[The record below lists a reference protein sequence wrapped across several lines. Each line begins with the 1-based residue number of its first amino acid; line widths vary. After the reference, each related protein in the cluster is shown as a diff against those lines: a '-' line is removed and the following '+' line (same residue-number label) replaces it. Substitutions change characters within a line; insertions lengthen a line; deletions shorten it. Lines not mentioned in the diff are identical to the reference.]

1 MRKIFLL
8 ALLLCMLFIGA
19 VAEAAQITDV
29 KWGVDRNN
37 VLRLVVDITD
47 SAGYNVQL
55 EGAKLRLTVNAK
67 AAGQIPKLKKIK
79 STLADE
85 LRVVDGGSYTEI
97 HLPLN
102 QHITNSDYKAFVLKQ
117 DPKTGRP
124 FRVVLDVTAGKTT
137 STSGTST
144 MKPASASVAASKA
157 AASTN
162 GSASSGSVVSSRPV
176 VGSRPVKAAAA
187 ESNQPVVSK
196 PATSSTVVTT
206 KKLGSNAES
215 SVAIPKAG
223 TVVSTQKPGS
233 EQVKSSVSL
242 PSGKIATGK
251 DNKDNKDDKDKNK
264 DVEGKGS
271 KVKVITTTTGKATTK
286 AKVDEPIAL
295 KSKTKFRTGGG
306 IKGKIITLD
315 PGHGGS
321 DPGAIGASGLKEK
334 QITLEISMRVKEL
347 LEKEGAKVY
356 MTRTTDVDV
365 YGPNASDR
373 AELQARVNVAEKHN
387 SDLFLSLHINSSVN
401 KNVGGFSS
409 YYYPKTDNDLKIAKA
424 IQDKFAKNFGVDNL
438 GVRQAN
444 FYVVKRCSMPATL
457 LEMCFISNAREEK
470 LMKGK
475 WFQKKTARLIMEG
488 VKNYFD

>member
-8 ALLLCMLFIGA
+8 ALLMCMLLLTA

-29 KWGVDRNN
+29 KWGVDKNN

-47 SAGYNVQL
+47 AAGYDVKL
-55 EGAKLRLTVNAK
+55 EGAKLKLTVNAK
-67 AAGQIPKLKKIK
+67 AAGQIPKMKKIK

-85 LRVVDGGSYTEI
+85 LRVVDGSSYTEV

-102 QHITNSDYKAFVLKQ
+102 QQINAGDYKAFVLKQ
-117 DPKTGRP
+117 DAKTGRP
-124 FRVVLDVTAGKTT
+124 FRVVLDVWAAKTAATNN
-137 STSGTST
+137 
-144 MKPASASVAASKA
+144 SAA
-157 AASTN
+157 AAST
-162 GSASSGSVVSSRPV
+162 GAAASKPVVSSKPV
-176 VGSRPVKAAAA
+176 VGSRPVKSAAS
-187 ESNQPVVSK
+187 ENYQPISK
-196 PATSSTVVTT
+196 PVNEVKT
-206 KKLGSNAES
+206 
-215 SVAIPKAG
+215 P
-223 TVVSTQKPGS
+223 VVSTQRPTSNTQVATAQKPAA
-233 EQVKSSVSL
+233 EVKAPVASAQK
-242 PSGKIATGK
+242 PAATKASGP
-251 DNKDNKDDKDKNK
+251 
-264 DVEGKGS
+264 
-271 KVKVITTTTGKATTK
+271 KVIVIPKNNGDNNKATSQKGGKVTTKSDKIELPLAIK
-286 AKVDEPIAL
+286 AK
-295 KSKTKFRTGGG
+295 SKFRTGGG
-306 IKGKIITLD
+306 IKDKIITLD

-356 MTRTTDVDV
+356 MTRTTDKDV
-365 YGPNASDR
+365 YAPNASDR

-401 KNVGGFSS
+401 KSVGGFSS

-457 LEMCFISNAREEK
+457 LEMCFISNPKEEK
-470 LMKGK
+470 LMKSK
-475 WFQKKTARLIMEG
+475 WFQKKTARLIVEG

>member
-8 ALLLCMLFIGA
+8 ALLMCMLLLTA

-29 KWGVDRNN
+29 KWGVDKNN

-47 SAGYNVQL
+47 AAGYDVKL
-55 EGAKLRLTVNAK
+55 EGAKLKLTVNAK
-67 AAGQIPKLKKIK
+67 AAGQIPKMKKIK

-85 LRVVDGGSYTEI
+85 LRVVDGSSYTEV

-102 QHITNSDYKAFVLKQ
+102 QQINAGDYKAFVLKQ
-117 DPKTGRP
+117 DAKTGRP
-124 FRVVLDVTAGKTT
+124 FRVVLDVWAAKTAATNN
-137 STSGTST
+137 
-144 MKPASASVAASKA
+144 SAA
-157 AASTN
+157 AAST
-162 GSASSGSVVSSRPV
+162 GAAASKPVVSSKPV
-176 VGSRPVKAAAA
+176 VGSRPVKSAAS
-187 ESNQPVVSK
+187 ENYQPISK
-196 PATSSTVVTT
+196 PVNEVKT
-206 KKLGSNAES
+206 
-215 SVAIPKAG
+215 P
-223 TVVSTQKPGS
+223 VVSTQRPTSNTQVSTAQKPAA
-233 EQVKSSVSL
+233 EVKAPVASVQK
-242 PSGKIATGK
+242 PAATKASGP
-251 DNKDNKDDKDKNK
+251 
-264 DVEGKGS
+264 
-271 KVKVITTTTGKATTK
+271 KVIVIPKNNGDNNKATSQKGGKVTTKSDKEELPLAIK
-286 AKVDEPIAL
+286 AK
-295 KSKTKFRTGGG
+295 SKFRTGGG
-306 IKGKIITLD
+306 IKDKIITLD

-347 LEKEGAKVY
+347 LEKEGAKVF
-356 MTRTTDVDV
+356 MTRTTDKDV
-365 YGPNASDR
+365 YAPNASDR

-401 KNVGGFSS
+401 KSVGGFSS

-457 LEMCFISNAREEK
+457 LEMCFISNPKEEK
-470 LMKGK
+470 LMKSK
-475 WFQKKTARLIMEG
+475 WFQKKTARLIVEG

>member
-8 ALLLCMLFIGA
+8 ALLMCMLLLTA

-29 KWGVDRNN
+29 KWGVDKNN

-47 SAGYNVQL
+47 AAGYDVKL
-55 EGAKLRLTVNAK
+55 EGAKLKLTVNAK
-67 AAGQIPKLKKIK
+67 AAGQIPKMKKIK

-85 LRVVDGGSYTEI
+85 LRVVDGGSYTEV

-102 QHITNSDYKAFVLKQ
+102 QQINAGDYKAFVLKQ
-117 DPKTGRP
+117 DAKTGRP
-124 FRVVLDVTAGKTT
+124 FRVVLDVWAAKTAATNN
-137 STSGTST
+137 
-144 MKPASASVAASKA
+144 SAA
-157 AASTN
+157 AAST
-162 GSASSGSVVSSRPV
+162 GAAASKPVVSSKPV
-176 VGSRPVKAAAA
+176 VGSRPVKSAAS
-187 ESNQPVVSK
+187 ENYQPISK
-196 PATSSTVVTT
+196 PVNEVKT
-206 KKLGSNAES
+206 
-215 SVAIPKAG
+215 P
-223 TVVSTQKPGS
+223 VVSTQRPTSNAQVATTQKPAA
-233 EQVKSSVSL
+233 EVKAPVASAQK
-242 PSGKIATGK
+242 PAATKASAPKVIVIPKNNG
-251 DNKDNKDDKDKNK
+251 DNNKATSQ
-264 DVEGKGS
+264 KGS
-271 KVKVITTTTGKATTK
+271 KVTTK
-286 AKVDEPIAL
+286 SDKEELPLAIKAK
-295 KSKTKFRTGGG
+295 SKFRTGGG
-306 IKGKIITLD
+306 IKDKIITLD

-347 LEKEGAKVY
+347 LEKEGANVY
-356 MTRTTDVDV
+356 MTRTTDKDV
-365 YGPNASDR
+365 YAPNASDR

-401 KNVGGFSS
+401 KSVGGFSS

-457 LEMCFISNAREEK
+457 LEMCFISNPKEEK
-470 LMKGK
+470 LMKSK
-475 WFQKKTARLIMEG
+475 WFQKKTARLIVEG

>member
-8 ALLLCMLFIGA
+8 ALLMCMLLLTA

-29 KWGVDRNN
+29 KWGVDKNN

-47 SAGYNVQL
+47 SAGYDVKL
-55 EGAKLRLTVNAK
+55 EGAKLKLTVNAK
-67 AAGQIPKLKKIK
+67 AAGQIPKMKKIK

-85 LRVVDGGSYTEI
+85 LRVVDGGSYTEV

-102 QHITNSDYKAFVLKQ
+102 QQINAGDYKAFVLKQ
-117 DPKTGRP
+117 DAKTGRP
-124 FRVVLDVTAGKTT
+124 FRVVLDVWAAKTAATNN
-137 STSGTST
+137 
-144 MKPASASVAASKA
+144 SAA
-157 AASTN
+157 AAST
-162 GSASSGSVVSSRPV
+162 GAAASKPVVSSKPV
-176 VGSRPVKAAAA
+176 VGSRPVKSAAS
-187 ESNQPVVSK
+187 ENYQPISK
-196 PATSSTVVTT
+196 PVNEVKT
-206 KKLGSNAES
+206 
-215 SVAIPKAG
+215 P
-223 TVVSTQKPGS
+223 VVSTQRPTSNAQVATTQKPAA
-233 EQVKSSVSL
+233 EVKAPVASAQK
-242 PSGKIATGK
+242 PAATKASGP
-251 DNKDNKDDKDKNK
+251 
-264 DVEGKGS
+264 
-271 KVKVITTTTGKATTK
+271 KVIVIPKNNGDNNKATSQKGGKVTTKSDKVELPLAIK
-286 AKVDEPIAL
+286 AK
-295 KSKTKFRTGGG
+295 SKFRTGGG
-306 IKGKIITLD
+306 IKDKIITLD

-347 LEKEGAKVY
+347 LEKEGAKVF
-356 MTRTTDVDV
+356 MTRTTDKDV
-365 YGPNASDR
+365 YAPNASDR

-401 KNVGGFSS
+401 KSVGGFSS

-457 LEMCFISNAREEK
+457 LEMCFISNPKEEK
-470 LMKGK
+470 LMKSK
-475 WFQKKTARLIMEG
+475 WFQKKTARLIVEG

>member
-8 ALLLCMLFIGA
+8 ALLMCMLLLTA

-29 KWGVDRNN
+29 KWGVDKNN

-47 SAGYNVQL
+47 AAGYDVKL
-55 EGAKLRLTVNAK
+55 EGAKLKLTVNAK
-67 AAGQIPKLKKIK
+67 AAGQIPKMKKIK

-85 LRVVDGGSYTEI
+85 LRVVDGGSYTEV

-102 QHITNSDYKAFVLKQ
+102 QQINAGDYKAFVLKQ
-117 DPKTGRP
+117 DAKTGRP
-124 FRVVLDVTAGKTT
+124 FRVVLDVWAAKTAATNN
-137 STSGTST
+137 
-144 MKPASASVAASKA
+144 SAA
-157 AASTN
+157 AAST
-162 GSASSGSVVSSRPV
+162 GAAASKPVVSSKPV
-176 VGSRPVKAAAA
+176 VGSRPVKSAAS
-187 ESNQPVVSK
+187 ENYQPISK
-196 PATSSTVVTT
+196 PVNEVKT
-206 KKLGSNAES
+206 
-215 SVAIPKAG
+215 P
-223 TVVSTQKPGS
+223 VVSTQRPTSNTQVSTAQKPAA
-233 EQVKSSVSL
+233 EVKAPVASAQK
-242 PSGKIATGK
+242 PAATKASGPKVIVIPKNNGDNNKATSQ
-251 DNKDNKDDKDKNK
+251 
-264 DVEGKGS
+264 KGS
-271 KVKVITTTTGKATTK
+271 KVTTK
-286 AKVDEPIAL
+286 SDKVELPLAIKAK
-295 KSKTKFRTGGG
+295 SKFRTGGG
-306 IKGKIITLD
+306 IKDKIITLD

-347 LEKEGAKVY
+347 LEKEGAKVF
-356 MTRTTDVDV
+356 MTRTTDKDV
-365 YGPNASDR
+365 YAPNASDR

-401 KNVGGFSS
+401 KSVGGFSS

-457 LEMCFISNAREEK
+457 LEMCFISNPKEEK
-470 LMKGK
+470 LMKSK
-475 WFQKKTARLIMEG
+475 WFQKKTARLIVEG

>member
-8 ALLLCMLFIGA
+8 ALLMCMLLLTA

-29 KWGVDRNN
+29 KWGVDKNN

-47 SAGYNVQL
+47 AAGYDVKL
-55 EGAKLRLTVNAK
+55 EGAKLKLTVNAK
-67 AAGQIPKLKKIK
+67 AAGQIPKMKKIK

-85 LRVVDGGSYTEI
+85 LRVVDGGSYTEV

-102 QHITNSDYKAFVLKQ
+102 QQINAGDYKAFVLKQ
-117 DPKTGRP
+117 DAKTGRP
-124 FRVVLDVTAGKTT
+124 FRVVLDVWAAKTAATNN
-137 STSGTST
+137 
-144 MKPASASVAASKA
+144 SAA
-157 AASTN
+157 AAST
-162 GSASSGSVVSSRPV
+162 GAAASKPVVSSKPV
-176 VGSRPVKAAAA
+176 VGSRPVKSAAS
-187 ESNQPVVSK
+187 ENYQPISK
-196 PATSSTVVTT
+196 PVNEVKT
-206 KKLGSNAES
+206 
-215 SVAIPKAG
+215 P
-223 TVVSTQKPGS
+223 VVSTQRPTSNTQVSTAQKPAA
-233 EQVKSSVSL
+233 EVKAPVASAQK
-242 PSGKIATGK
+242 PAATKASGPKVIVIPKNNGDNNKATSQ
-251 DNKDNKDDKDKNK
+251 
-264 DVEGKGS
+264 KGS
-271 KVKVITTTTGKATTK
+271 KVTTK
-286 AKVDEPIAL
+286 SDKEELPLAIKAK
-295 KSKTKFRTGGG
+295 SKFRTGGG
-306 IKGKIITLD
+306 IKDKIITLD

-347 LEKEGAKVY
+347 LEKEGAKVF
-356 MTRTTDVDV
+356 MTRTTDKDV
-365 YGPNASDR
+365 YAPNASDR

-401 KNVGGFSS
+401 KSVGGFSS

-457 LEMCFISNAREEK
+457 LEMCFISNPKEEK
-470 LMKGK
+470 LMKSK
-475 WFQKKTARLIMEG
+475 WFQKKTARLIVEG

>member
-8 ALLLCMLFIGA
+8 ALLMCMLLLTA

-29 KWGVDRNN
+29 KWGVDKNN

-47 SAGYNVQL
+47 AAGYDVKL
-55 EGAKLRLTVNAK
+55 EGAKLKLTVNAK
-67 AAGQIPKLKKIK
+67 AAGQIPKMKKIK

-85 LRVVDGGSYTEI
+85 LRVVDGSSYTEV

-102 QHITNSDYKAFVLKQ
+102 QQINAGDYKAFVLKQ
-117 DPKTGRP
+117 DAKTGRP
-124 FRVVLDVTAGKTT
+124 FRVVLDVWAAKTAATNN
-137 STSGTST
+137 
-144 MKPASASVAASKA
+144 SAA
-157 AASTN
+157 AAST
-162 GSASSGSVVSSRPV
+162 GAAASKPVVSSKPV
-176 VGSRPVKAAAA
+176 VGSRPVKSAAS
-187 ESNQPVVSK
+187 ENYQPISK
-196 PATSSTVVTT
+196 PVNEVKT
-206 KKLGSNAES
+206 
-215 SVAIPKAG
+215 P
-223 TVVSTQKPGS
+223 VVSTQRPTSNTQVSTAQKPAA
-233 EQVKSSVSL
+233 EVKAPVASAQK
-242 PSGKIATGK
+242 PAATKASGPKVIVIPKNNGDNNKATGQK
-251 DNKDNKDDKDKNK
+251 G
-264 DVEGKGS
+264 GK
-271 KVKVITTTTGKATTK
+271 VTTK
-286 AKVDEPIAL
+286 SDKEELPLAIKAK
-295 KSKTKFRTGGG
+295 SKFRTGGG
-306 IKGKIITLD
+306 IKDKIITLD

-347 LEKEGAKVY
+347 LEKEGAKVF
-356 MTRTTDVDV
+356 MTRTTDKDV
-365 YGPNASDR
+365 YAPNASDR

-401 KNVGGFSS
+401 KSVGGFSS

-457 LEMCFISNAREEK
+457 LEMCFISNPKEEK
-470 LMKGK
+470 LMKSK
-475 WFQKKTARLIMEG
+475 WFQKKTARLIVEG

>member
-8 ALLLCMLFIGA
+8 ALLMCMLLLTA

-29 KWGVDRNN
+29 KWGVDKNN

-47 SAGYNVQL
+47 AAGYDVKL
-55 EGAKLRLTVNAK
+55 EGAKLKLTVNAK
-67 AAGQIPKLKKIK
+67 AAGQIPKMKKIK

-85 LRVVDGGSYTEI
+85 LRVVDGGSYTEV

-102 QHITNSDYKAFVLKQ
+102 QQINAGDYKAFVLKQ
-117 DPKTGRP
+117 DAKTGRP
-124 FRVVLDVTAGKTT
+124 FRVVLDVWAAKTAATNN
-137 STSGTST
+137 
-144 MKPASASVAASKA
+144 SAA
-157 AASTN
+157 AAST
-162 GSASSGSVVSSRPV
+162 GAAASKPVVSSKPV
-176 VGSRPVKAAAA
+176 VGSRPVKSAAS
-187 ESNQPVVSK
+187 ENYQPISK
-196 PATSSTVVTT
+196 PVNEVKT
-206 KKLGSNAES
+206 
-215 SVAIPKAG
+215 P
-223 TVVSTQKPGS
+223 VVSTQRPTSNTQVATTQKPAA
-233 EQVKSSVSL
+233 EVKAPVASAQK
-242 PSGKIATGK
+242 PAATKASGP
-251 DNKDNKDDKDKNK
+251 
-264 DVEGKGS
+264 
-271 KVKVITTTTGKATTK
+271 KVIVIPKNNGDNNKATSQKGGKVTTKSDKVELPLAIK
-286 AKVDEPIAL
+286 AK
-295 KSKTKFRTGGG
+295 SKFRTGGG
-306 IKGKIITLD
+306 IKDKIITLD

-347 LEKEGAKVY
+347 LEKEGAKVF
-356 MTRTTDVDV
+356 MTRTTDKDV
-365 YGPNASDR
+365 YAPNASDR

-401 KNVGGFSS
+401 KSVGGFSS

-457 LEMCFISNAREEK
+457 LEMCFISNPKEEK
-470 LMKGK
+470 LMKSK
-475 WFQKKTARLIMEG
+475 WFQKKTARLIVEG

>member
-8 ALLLCMLFIGA
+8 ALLMCMLLLTA

-29 KWGVDRNN
+29 KWGVDKNN

-47 SAGYNVQL
+47 AAGYDVKL
-55 EGAKLRLTVNAK
+55 EGAKLKLTVNAK
-67 AAGQIPKLKKIK
+67 AAGQIPKMKKIK

-85 LRVVDGGSYTEI
+85 LRVVDGGSYTEV

-102 QHITNSDYKAFVLKQ
+102 QQINAGDYKAFVLKQ
-117 DPKTGRP
+117 DAKTGRP
-124 FRVVLDVTAGKTT
+124 FRVVLDVWAAKTAATNN
-137 STSGTST
+137 
-144 MKPASASVAASKA
+144 SAA
-157 AASTN
+157 AAST
-162 GSASSGSVVSSRPV
+162 GAAASKPVVSSKPV
-176 VGSRPVKAAAA
+176 VGSRPVKSAAS
-187 ESNQPVVSK
+187 ENYQPISK
-196 PATSSTVVTT
+196 PVNEVKT
-206 KKLGSNAES
+206 
-215 SVAIPKAG
+215 P
-223 TVVSTQKPGS
+223 VVSTQRPTSNAQVATTQKPAA
-233 EQVKSSVSL
+233 EVKAPVASAQK
-242 PSGKIATGK
+242 PAATKASGPKVIVIPKNNGDNNKATSQ
-251 DNKDNKDDKDKNK
+251 
-264 DVEGKGS
+264 KGS
-271 KVKVITTTTGKATTK
+271 KVTTK
-286 AKVDEPIAL
+286 SDKEELPLAIKAK
-295 KSKTKFRTGGG
+295 SKFRTGGG
-306 IKGKIITLD
+306 IKDKIITLD

-347 LEKEGAKVY
+347 LEKEGANVY
-356 MTRTTDVDV
+356 MTRTTDKDV
-365 YGPNASDR
+365 YAPNASDR

-401 KNVGGFSS
+401 KSVGGFSS

-457 LEMCFISNAREEK
+457 LEMCFISNPKEEK
-470 LMKGK
+470 LMKSK
-475 WFQKKTARLIMEG
+475 WFQKKTARLIVEG

>member
-8 ALLLCMLFIGA
+8 ALLMCMLLLTA

-29 KWGVDRNN
+29 KWGVDKNN

-47 SAGYNVQL
+47 AAGYDVKL
-55 EGAKLRLTVNAK
+55 EGAKLKLTVNAK
-67 AAGQIPKLKKIK
+67 AAGQIPKMKKIK

-85 LRVVDGGSYTEI
+85 LRVVDGGSYTEV

-102 QHITNSDYKAFVLKQ
+102 QQINAGDYKAFVLKQ
-117 DPKTGRP
+117 DAKTGRP
-124 FRVVLDVTAGKTT
+124 FRVVLDVWAAKTAATNN
-137 STSGTST
+137 
-144 MKPASASVAASKA
+144 SAA
-157 AASTN
+157 AAST
-162 GSASSGSVVSSRPV
+162 GAAASKPVVSSKPV
-176 VGSRPVKAAAA
+176 VGSRPVKSAAS
-187 ESNQPVVSK
+187 ENYQPISK
-196 PATSSTVVTT
+196 PVNEVKT
-206 KKLGSNAES
+206 
-215 SVAIPKAG
+215 P
-223 TVVSTQKPGS
+223 VVSTQRPTSNTQVATAQKPAA
-233 EQVKSSVSL
+233 EVKAPVASAQK
-242 PSGKIATGK
+242 PAATKASGP
-251 DNKDNKDDKDKNK
+251 
-264 DVEGKGS
+264 
-271 KVKVITTTTGKATTK
+271 KVIVIPKNNGDNNKATSQKGGKVTTKSDKVELPLAIK
-286 AKVDEPIAL
+286 AK
-295 KSKTKFRTGGG
+295 SKFRTGGG
-306 IKGKIITLD
+306 IKDKIITLD

-347 LEKEGAKVY
+347 LEKEGAKVF
-356 MTRTTDVDV
+356 MTRTTDKDV
-365 YGPNASDR
+365 YAPNASDR

-401 KNVGGFSS
+401 KSVGGFSS

-457 LEMCFISNAREEK
+457 LEMCFISNPKEEK
-470 LMKGK
+470 LMKSK
-475 WFQKKTARLIMEG
+475 WFQKKTARLIVEG

>member
-8 ALLLCMLFIGA
+8 ALLMCMLLLTA

-29 KWGVDRNN
+29 KWGVDKNN

-47 SAGYNVQL
+47 AAGYDVKL
-55 EGAKLRLTVNAK
+55 EGAKLKLTVNAK
-67 AAGQIPKLKKIK
+67 AAGQIPKMKKIK

-85 LRVVDGGSYTEI
+85 LRVVDGGSYTEV

-102 QHITNSDYKAFVLKQ
+102 QQINAGDYKAFVLKQ
-117 DPKTGRP
+117 DAKTGRP
-124 FRVVLDVTAGKTT
+124 FRVVLDVWAAKTAATNN
-137 STSGTST
+137 
-144 MKPASASVAASKA
+144 SAA
-157 AASTN
+157 AAST
-162 GSASSGSVVSSRPV
+162 GAAASKPVVSSKPV
-176 VGSRPVKAAAA
+176 VGSRPVKSAAS
-187 ESNQPVVSK
+187 ENYQPISK
-196 PATSSTVVTT
+196 PVNEVKT
-206 KKLGSNAES
+206 
-215 SVAIPKAG
+215 P
-223 TVVSTQKPGS
+223 VVSTQRPTSNAQVATTQKPAA
-233 EQVKSSVSL
+233 EVKAPVASAQK
-242 PSGKIATGK
+242 PAATKASGPKVIVIPKNNGDNNKATSQ
-251 DNKDNKDDKDKNK
+251 
-264 DVEGKGS
+264 KGS
-271 KVKVITTTTGKATTK
+271 KVTTK
-286 AKVDEPIAL
+286 SDKEELPLAIKAK
-295 KSKTKFRTGGG
+295 SKFRTGGG
-306 IKGKIITLD
+306 IKDKIITLD

-347 LEKEGAKVY
+347 LEKEGAKVF
-356 MTRTTDVDV
+356 MTRTTDKDV
-365 YGPNASDR
+365 YAPNASDR

-401 KNVGGFSS
+401 KSVGGFSS

-457 LEMCFISNAREEK
+457 LEMCFISNPKEEK
-470 LMKGK
+470 LMKSK
-475 WFQKKTARLIMEG
+475 WFQKKTARLIVEG

>member
-8 ALLLCMLFIGA
+8 ALLMCMLLLTA

-29 KWGVDRNN
+29 KWGVDKNN

-47 SAGYNVQL
+47 AAGYDVKL
-55 EGAKLRLTVNAK
+55 EGAKLKLTVNAK
-67 AAGQIPKLKKIK
+67 AAGQIPKMKKIK

-85 LRVVDGGSYTEI
+85 LRVVDGSSYTEV

-102 QHITNSDYKAFVLKQ
+102 QQINAGDYKAFVLKQ
-117 DPKTGRP
+117 DAKTGRP
-124 FRVVLDVTAGKTT
+124 FRVVLDVWAAKTAATNN
-137 STSGTST
+137 
-144 MKPASASVAASKA
+144 SAA
-157 AASTN
+157 AAST
-162 GSASSGSVVSSRPV
+162 GAAASKPVVSSKPV
-176 VGSRPVKAAAA
+176 VGSRPVKSAAS
-187 ESNQPVVSK
+187 ENYQPISK
-196 PATSSTVVTT
+196 PVNEVKT
-206 KKLGSNAES
+206 
-215 SVAIPKAG
+215 P
-223 TVVSTQKPGS
+223 VVSTQRPTSNAQVATTQKPAA
-233 EQVKSSVSL
+233 EVKAPVASAQK
-242 PSGKIATGK
+242 PAATKASGPKVIVIPKNNGDNNKATSQ
-251 DNKDNKDDKDKNK
+251 
-264 DVEGKGS
+264 KGS
-271 KVKVITTTTGKATTK
+271 KVTTK
-286 AKVDEPIAL
+286 SDKEELPLAIKAK
-295 KSKTKFRTGGG
+295 SKFRTGGG
-306 IKGKIITLD
+306 IKDKIITLD

-356 MTRTTDVDV
+356 MTRTTDKDV
-365 YGPNASDR
+365 YAPNASDR

-401 KNVGGFSS
+401 KSVGGFSS

-457 LEMCFISNAREEK
+457 LEMCFISNPKEEK
-470 LMKGK
+470 LMKSK
-475 WFQKKTARLIMEG
+475 WFQKKTARLIVEG

>member
-8 ALLLCMLFIGA
+8 ALLMCMLLLTA

-29 KWGVDRNN
+29 KWGVDKNN

-47 SAGYNVQL
+47 AAGYDVKL
-55 EGAKLRLTVNAK
+55 EGAKLKLTVNAK
-67 AAGQIPKLKKIK
+67 AAGQIPKMKKIK

-85 LRVVDGGSYTEI
+85 LRVVDGSSYTEV

-102 QHITNSDYKAFVLKQ
+102 QQINAGDYKAFVLKQ
-117 DPKTGRP
+117 DAKTGRP
-124 FRVVLDVTAGKTT
+124 FRVVLDVWAAKTAATNN
-137 STSGTST
+137 
-144 MKPASASVAASKA
+144 SAA
-157 AASTN
+157 AAST
-162 GSASSGSVVSSRPV
+162 GAAASKPVVSSKPV
-176 VGSRPVKAAAA
+176 VGSRPVKSAAS
-187 ESNQPVVSK
+187 ENYQPISK
-196 PATSSTVVTT
+196 PVNEVKT
-206 KKLGSNAES
+206 
-215 SVAIPKAG
+215 P
-223 TVVSTQKPGS
+223 VVSTQRPTSNAQVSTVQKPAA
-233 EQVKSSVSL
+233 EVKAPVASAQK
-242 PSGKIATGK
+242 PAATKASGP
-251 DNKDNKDDKDKNK
+251 
-264 DVEGKGS
+264 
-271 KVKVITTTTGKATTK
+271 KVIVIPKNNGDNNKATSQKGGKVTTKSDKIELPLAIK
-286 AKVDEPIAL
+286 AK
-295 KSKTKFRTGGG
+295 SKFRTGGG
-306 IKGKIITLD
+306 IKDKIITLD

-347 LEKEGAKVY
+347 LEKEGAKVF
-356 MTRTTDVDV
+356 MTRTTDKDV
-365 YGPNASDR
+365 YAPNASDR

-401 KNVGGFSS
+401 KSVGGFSS

-457 LEMCFISNAREEK
+457 LEMCFISNPKEEK
-470 LMKGK
+470 LMKSK
-475 WFQKKTARLIMEG
+475 WFQKKTARLIVEG

>member
-8 ALLLCMLFIGA
+8 ALLMCMLLLTA

-29 KWGVDRNN
+29 KWGVDKNN

-47 SAGYNVQL
+47 AAGYDVKL
-55 EGAKLRLTVNAK
+55 EGAKLKLTVNAK
-67 AAGQIPKLKKIK
+67 AAGQIPKMKKIK

-85 LRVVDGGSYTEI
+85 LRVVDGGSYTEV

-102 QHITNSDYKAFVLKQ
+102 QQINAGDYKAFVLKQ
-117 DPKTGRP
+117 DAKTGRP
-124 FRVVLDVTAGKTT
+124 FRVVLDVWAAKTAATNN
-137 STSGTST
+137 
-144 MKPASASVAASKA
+144 SAA
-157 AASTN
+157 AAST
-162 GSASSGSVVSSRPV
+162 GAAASKPVVSSKPV
-176 VGSRPVKAAAA
+176 VGSRPVKSAAS
-187 ESNQPVVSK
+187 ENYQPISK
-196 PATSSTVVTT
+196 PVNEVKT
-206 KKLGSNAES
+206 
-215 SVAIPKAG
+215 P
-223 TVVSTQKPGS
+223 VVSTQRPTSNAQVATTQKPAA
-233 EQVKSSVSL
+233 EVKAPVASAQK
-242 PSGKIATGK
+242 PAATKASGPKVIVIPKNNGDNNKATSQ
-251 DNKDNKDDKDKNK
+251 
-264 DVEGKGS
+264 KGS
-271 KVKVITTTTGKATTK
+271 KVTTK
-286 AKVDEPIAL
+286 SDKVELPLAIKAK
-295 KSKTKFRTGGG
+295 SKFRTGGG
-306 IKGKIITLD
+306 IKDKIITLD

-356 MTRTTDVDV
+356 MTRTTDKDV
-365 YGPNASDR
+365 YAPNASDR

-401 KNVGGFSS
+401 KSVGGFSS

-457 LEMCFISNAREEK
+457 LEMCFISNPKEEK
-470 LMKGK
+470 LMKSK
-475 WFQKKTARLIMEG
+475 WFQKKTARLIVEG

>member
-8 ALLLCMLFIGA
+8 ALLMCMLLLTA

-29 KWGVDRNN
+29 KWGVDKNN

-47 SAGYNVQL
+47 AAGYDVKL
-55 EGAKLRLTVNAK
+55 EGAKLKLTVNAK
-67 AAGQIPKLKKIK
+67 AAGQIPKMKKIK

-85 LRVVDGGSYTEI
+85 LRVVDGGSYTEV

-102 QHITNSDYKAFVLKQ
+102 QQINAGDYKAFVLKQ
-117 DPKTGRP
+117 DAKTGRP
-124 FRVVLDVTAGKTT
+124 FRVVLDVWAAKTAATNN
-137 STSGTST
+137 
-144 MKPASASVAASKA
+144 SAA
-157 AASTN
+157 AAST
-162 GSASSGSVVSSRPV
+162 GAAASKPVVSSKPV
-176 VGSRPVKAAAA
+176 VGSRPVKSAAS
-187 ESNQPVVSK
+187 ENYQPISK
-196 PATSSTVVTT
+196 PVNEVKT
-206 KKLGSNAES
+206 
-215 SVAIPKAG
+215 P
-223 TVVSTQKPGS
+223 VVSTQRPTSNTQVSTAQKPAA
-233 EQVKSSVSL
+233 EVKAPVASAQK
-242 PSGKIATGK
+242 PAATKASGPKVIVIPKNNGDNNKATSQ
-251 DNKDNKDDKDKNK
+251 
-264 DVEGKGS
+264 KGS
-271 KVKVITTTTGKATTK
+271 KVTTK
-286 AKVDEPIAL
+286 SDKEELPLAIKAK
-295 KSKTKFRTGGG
+295 SKFRTGGG
-306 IKGKIITLD
+306 IKDKIITLD

-347 LEKEGAKVY
+347 LEKEGANVY
-356 MTRTTDVDV
+356 MTRTTDKDV
-365 YGPNASDR
+365 YAPNASDR

-401 KNVGGFSS
+401 KSVGGFSS

-457 LEMCFISNAREEK
+457 LEMCFISNPKEEK
-470 LMKGK
+470 LMKSK
-475 WFQKKTARLIMEG
+475 WFQKKTARLIVEG

>member
-8 ALLLCMLFIGA
+8 ALLMCMLLLTA

-29 KWGVDRNN
+29 KWGVDKNN

-47 SAGYNVQL
+47 AAGYDVML
-55 EGAKLRLTVNAK
+55 EGAKLKLTVNAK
-67 AAGQIPKLKKIK
+67 AAGQIPKMKKIK

-85 LRVVDGGSYTEI
+85 LRVVDGSSYTEV

-102 QHITNSDYKAFVLKQ
+102 QQINAGDYKAFVLKQ
-117 DPKTGRP
+117 DAKTGRP
-124 FRVVLDVTAGKTT
+124 FRVVLDVWAAKTAATNN
-137 STSGTST
+137 
-144 MKPASASVAASKA
+144 SAA
-157 AASTN
+157 AAST
-162 GSASSGSVVSSRPV
+162 GAAASKPVVSSKPV
-176 VGSRPVKAAAA
+176 VGSRPVKSAAS
-187 ESNQPVVSK
+187 ENYQPISK
-196 PATSSTVVTT
+196 PVNEVKT
-206 KKLGSNAES
+206 
-215 SVAIPKAG
+215 P
-223 TVVSTQKPGS
+223 VVSTQRPTSNTQVSTAQKPAA
-233 EQVKSSVSL
+233 EVKAPVASAQK
-242 PSGKIATGK
+242 PAATKASGP
-251 DNKDNKDDKDKNK
+251 
-264 DVEGKGS
+264 
-271 KVKVITTTTGKATTK
+271 KVIVIPKNNGDNNKATSQKGGKVTTKSDKVELPLAIK
-286 AKVDEPIAL
+286 AK
-295 KSKTKFRTGGG
+295 SKFRTGGG
-306 IKGKIITLD
+306 IKDKIITLD

-347 LEKEGAKVY
+347 LEKEGAKVF
-356 MTRTTDVDV
+356 MTRTTDKDV
-365 YGPNASDR
+365 YAPNASDR

-401 KNVGGFSS
+401 KSVGGFSS

-457 LEMCFISNAREEK
+457 LEMCFISNPKEEK
-470 LMKGK
+470 LMKSK
-475 WFQKKTARLIMEG
+475 WFQKKTARLIVEG

>member
-1 MRKIFLL
+1 MRRLFLL
-8 ALLLCMLFIGA
+8 ALTVCMLLMTA
-19 VAEAAQITDV
+19 VAHAAQITDV
-29 KWGVDRNN
+29 KWGVDKSN

-47 SAGYNVQL
+47 TAGYSVGL
-55 EGAKLRLTVNAK
+55 EGSKLKLTVNAK
-67 AAGQIPKLKKIK
+67 AAGQVPKVKKIK

-85 LRVVDGGSYTEI
+85 LRVVDGGSFTEV

-102 QHITNSDYKAFVLKQ
+102 QNITSNDYRAFVLKK
-117 DPKTGRP
+117 DPQTGRP
-124 FRVVLDVTAGKTT
+124 FRVVVDVTAAKTT
-137 STSGTST
+137 AVAGTT
-144 MKPASASVAASKA
+144 NKPVA
-157 AASTN
+157 N
-162 GSASSGSVVSSRPV
+162 SSPVVGNKPV
-176 VGSRPVKAAAA
+176 VGSRPVKGPAA
-187 ESNQPVVSK
+187 EANQPVVTK
-196 PATSSTVVTT
+196 PSST
-206 KKLGSNAES
+206 A
-215 SVAIPKAG
+215 P
-223 TVVSTQKPGS
+223 VVSTQKPTVNQGNVS
-233 EQVKSSVSL
+233 KATVPATVSTKTPSVSTGKT
-242 PSGKIATGK
+242 PGTSTGPKVIKIGPSSKSDSKSTAKSGKNTAAKEEEPLAI
-251 DNKDNKDDKDKNK
+251 
-264 DVEGKGS
+264 
-271 KVKVITTTTGKATTK
+271 KA
-286 AKVDEPIAL
+286 
-295 KSKTKFRTGGG
+295 KTKFRTGGG

-347 LEKEGAKVY
+347 LEKAGAKVY

-401 KNVGGFSS
+401 KSVGGFSS

-457 LEMCFISNAREEK
+457 LEMCFISNAKEEK

-475 WFQKKTARLIMEG
+475 WFQKKTARLIVEG
-488 VKNYFD
+488 VENYFA

>member
-8 ALLLCMLFIGA
+8 ALLMCMLLLTA

-29 KWGVDRNN
+29 KWGVDKNN

-47 SAGYNVQL
+47 AAGYDVKL
-55 EGAKLRLTVNAK
+55 EGAKLKLTVNAK
-67 AAGQIPKLKKIK
+67 AAGQIPKMKKIK

-85 LRVVDGGSYTEI
+85 LRVVDGGSYTEV

-102 QHITNSDYKAFVLKQ
+102 QQINAGDYKAFVLKQ
-117 DPKTGRP
+117 DAKTGRP
-124 FRVVLDVTAGKTT
+124 FRVVLDVWAAKTAATNN
-137 STSGTST
+137 
-144 MKPASASVAASKA
+144 SAA
-157 AASTN
+157 AAST
-162 GSASSGSVVSSRPV
+162 GAAASKPVVSSKPV
-176 VGSRPVKAAAA
+176 VGSRPVKSAAS
-187 ESNQPVVSK
+187 ENYQPISK
-196 PATSSTVVTT
+196 PVNEVKT
-206 KKLGSNAES
+206 
-215 SVAIPKAG
+215 P
-223 TVVSTQKPGS
+223 VVSTQRPTSNTQVSTAQKPAA
-233 EQVKSSVSL
+233 EVKAPVASAQK
-242 PSGKIATGK
+242 PAATKASGP
-251 DNKDNKDDKDKNK
+251 
-264 DVEGKGS
+264 
-271 KVKVITTTTGKATTK
+271 KVIVIPKNNGDNNKATSQKGGKVTTKSDKVELPLAIK
-286 AKVDEPIAL
+286 AK
-295 KSKTKFRTGGG
+295 SKFRTGGG
-306 IKGKIITLD
+306 IKDKIITLD

-347 LEKEGAKVY
+347 LEKEGANVY
-356 MTRTTDVDV
+356 MTRTTDKDV
-365 YGPNASDR
+365 YAPNASDR

-401 KNVGGFSS
+401 KSVGGFSS

-457 LEMCFISNAREEK
+457 LEMCFISNPKEEK
-470 LMKGK
+470 LMKSK
-475 WFQKKTARLIMEG
+475 WFQKKTARLIVEG